1 MNLHE
6 KIDFLKLSDDELM
19 KINSKLPKPN
29 QEIVGHV
36 SVLPV
41 TVAMGCQITVLPE
54 NDLRFWLQKE
64 TCFLL
69 DGKKISYPCF
79 TNDTGDATWD
89 FLEMGGDHYCVG
101 TGSLEGRYKNHLDSL
116 YAPQFFRFTEKNLL
130 KVDLESRESWCCTM
144 SKQRDSRDLIVDHLE
159 SKYMNKFTGKQW
171 FCYDGIDL
179 NRRKLIKKMYRPP
192 GAIKIPSIEYCDG
205 IDYKKSRL
213 WTDVEF
219 TGTIFYRR
227 KNSQGAMNNAG
238 GHLGSLLGPWHKRNL
253 IELVSEATHNYFEC
267 TEKIVK
273 PMRAGMPFVVIGCE
287 KFLYRLKKMGFR
299 TFDPFI
305 DESYDRE
312 KNWQKR
318 TRMAVDSMFEFLKSP
333 TNLQEIGEICKHNQD
348 IIKKISRHDPIRR
361 TAKKLSKLISFSN
374 SNETA

>member
-1 MNLHE
+1 MNLDE
-6 KIDFLKLSDDELM
+6 IDLLKISDAQAI
-19 KINSKLPKPN
+19 KINSSLPKPN

-41 TVAMGCQITVLPE
+41 TIAMGCRITVLPE

-101 TGSLEGRYKNHLDSL
+101 TGSLGGRFENHLDVL
-116 YAPQFFRFTEKNLL
+116 FAPQFFGFKEENFLR
-130 KVDLESRESWCCTM
+130 VDIKSRQGWCCTM
-144 SKQRDSRDLIVDHLE
+144 SKKRDTRDLIVDYLE
-159 SKYMNKFTGKQW
+159 SKYMDEFTGKQW
-171 FCYDGIDL
+171 FCYDGIDSTRQ
-179 NRRKLIKKMYRPP
+179 NLIKHMYRLP

-205 IDYKKSRL
+205 INDNKSRL
-213 WTDVEF
+213 WYNVKF
-219 TGTIFYRR
+219 AGTIFYKRR
-227 KNSQGAMNNAG
+227 NSQGAMNTAG

-253 IELVSEATHNYFEC
+253 IELVSEASHNYFEC

-273 PMRAGMPFVVIGCE
+273 PLRAGMPFVVIGCE

-299 TFDPFI
+299 TFAPFI
-305 DESYDRE
+305 DESYDTE
-312 KNWQKR
+312 KDWQTR
-318 TRMAVDSMFEFLKSP
+318 TKMAIDSMFNFLNNP
-333 TNLQEIGEICKHNQD
+333 TNLEEVDSICKHNQQ
-348 IIKKISRHDPIRR
+348 IIKKIGKHDPIRR
-361 TAKKLSKLISFSN
+361 TAKKLSKLISFP
-374 SNETA
+374 NEIT